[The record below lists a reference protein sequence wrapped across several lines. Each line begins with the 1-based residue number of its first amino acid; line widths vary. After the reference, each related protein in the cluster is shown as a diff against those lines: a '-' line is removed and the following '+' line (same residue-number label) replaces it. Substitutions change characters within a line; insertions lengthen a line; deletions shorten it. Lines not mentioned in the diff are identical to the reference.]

1 MGGLWQSVVLR
12 RRPVASGLWEDLC
25 RRLPLLQGYAPESLG
40 RLRELTSRFLARKGI
55 YGAGG
60 LEVTE
65 PMRVL
70 IATQA
75 CIPILNL
82 GLHWYRGWVSV
93 LVYPDE
99 FLARHDYVD
108 EAGVVH
114 EGVHARIGESWSR
127 GPVILS
133 WAHAAEDAWAGDYGN
148 VVIHEFAHKL
158 DLLNG
163 YANGLPPLH
172 REMSRRAWTRAFTDA
187 YEDFCKR
194 VDSEGEVPFD
204 AYAAQAPG
212 EFFAVLSEAFFVMP
226 DLVLKVY
233 PKIYFQYSSFYRQDP
248 VRRTRQDPGAVAP
261 TSPTAPED

>member
-1 MGGLWQSVVLR
+1 MGQWWQRVVLR
-12 RRPVASGLWEDLC
+12 QRPVPLELWAELC
-25 RRLPLLQGYAPESLG
+25 RRLPLLQGYEPAVRE
-40 RLRELTSRFLARKGI
+40 RLRELTSRFLARKDI
-55 YGAGG
+55 QGAGG
-60 LEVTE
+60 LEITV

-70 IATQA
+70 IAAQA

-82 GLHWYRGWVSV
+82 GLQWYRGWVSV

-99 FLARHDYVD
+99 FLARHDFVD

-114 EGVHARIGESWSR
+114 EGAHARIGESWSQ

-133 WAHAAEDAWAGDYGN
+133 WAHAEEDAWAGDCGN

-187 YEDFCKR
+187 YEDFCER
-194 VDSEGEVPFD
+194 VESGEAVPFD
-204 AYAAQAPG
+204 EYAVEDPG

-226 DLVLKVY
+226 RLVLKVY
-233 PKIYFQYSSFYRQDP
+233 PEVYAQYRAFYRQDP
-248 VRRTRQDPGAVAP
+248 AACP
-261 TSPTAPED
+261 TSSTAPEA